1 MVFISSDR
9 AGQSGCDYGS
19 HRAIFCESQ
28 GIRTNRSLER
38 GVGNGLLLENSRGWG
53 VAVITPSDDELSHY
67 LFFNRSKSSPLSFG
81 SRML

>member
-1 MVFISSDR
+1 MPFPGGVLTGEQDCMVFISSDR

-38 GVGNGLLLENSRGWG
+38 GVGNGLLENSRGWG

-67 LFFNRSKSSPLSFG
+67 LFF
-81 SRML
+81 